1 MRGILAEHRARR
13 RLPSCPLPS
22 SPFVVVTKMSHEPK
36 DATHMRYAL
45 LINELPGTYDGLGP
59 EERQALTA
67 EYFAI
72 RDDPRV
78 VDGGRLQPAA
88 TATTVRVDDGR
99 TLLTDGPFA
108 ATKEVFGGWFLLE
121 ADDLDAAIEIAERI
135 PATRMGGSVEIR
147 ALVEYAR

>member
-1 MRGILAEHRARR
+1 
-13 RLPSCPLPS
+13 
-22 SPFVVVTKMSHEPK
+22 
-36 DATHMRYAL
+36 MRYAL
-45 LINELPGTYDGLGP
+45 LINELPDTYDGLGP

-88 TATTVRVDDGR
+88 TATTVRVDEGR

-108 ATKEVFGGWFLLE
+108 ETKEIFGGWFLLE
-121 ADDLDAAIEIAERI
+121 ADDLDAAIEVAERI
-135 PATRMGGSVEIR
+135 PAIRMGGSVEIR

>member
-1 MRGILAEHRARR
+1 
-13 RLPSCPLPS
+13 
-22 SPFVVVTKMSHEPK
+22 
-36 DATHMRYAL
+36 MRYAL

-78 VDGGRLQPAA
+78 VDGGRLQPAD
-88 TATTVRVDDGR
+88 TATTLRAENGR
-99 TLLTDGPFA
+99 TLVSDGPFA
-108 ATKEVFGGWFLLE
+108 ETKEVFGGWFLLD
-121 ADDLDAAIEIAERI
+121 ADDLDGAMEVAERI
-135 PATRMGGSVEIR
+135 PALRMGGSVEIR

>member
-1 MRGILAEHRARR
+1 MSGILAEHRVRR
-13 RLPSCPLPS
+13 CPLAPAS
-22 SPFVVVTKMSHEPK
+22 FVVGVNVHAEE
-36 DATHMRYAL
+36 ATHMRYAL
-45 LINELPGTYDGLGP
+45 LINELPGTYDDLGP
-59 EERQALTA
+59 EEREALTA

-99 TLLTDGPFA
+99 TLLADGPFA
-108 ATKEVFGGWFLLE
+108 ETKEVFGGWFLLE

>member
-1 MRGILAEHRARR
+1 MSGILAEHREGR
-13 RLPSCPLPS
+13 CPLPPAS
-22 SPFVVVTKMSHEPK
+22 FVVGVNVHAEE
-36 DATHMRYAL
+36 ATHMRYAL
-45 LINELPGTYDGLGP
+45 LINELPGSYDGLGP
-59 EERQALTA
+59 DELGALTA

-88 TATTVRVDDGR
+88 TATTVRMDDGR

-108 ATKEVFGGWFLLE
+108 ETKEVFGGWFLLE
-121 ADDLDAAIEIAERI
+121 AADLDAAIEVAERI